1 MPGRCRFYEFQKTYL
16 KKLVE
21 LRYVVIDLEGGGLV
35 EEVEEDAQSKLVPK
49 PGKNSIE
56 MKIDGLIAVLKLLV
70 GVLVCLGI
78 VGFMY
83 VFK

>member
-49 PGKNSIE
+49 PRKNSIE